1 MDKAMRKKSMKRIAL
16 TAAALATTA
25 WLTSSVSAATL
36 QDIFDLSAS
45 GIRVA
50 QESQTRVDA
59 LASETQNLLVDYRL
73 ELRTIEDLK
82 AYNIQK
88 EREIA
93 DQLRQ
98 MTTLRSSIERATLID
113 RQILPLMGR
122 MIDVLGQFVANDV
135 PFLLDDRMRRV
146 DQLRDIMGMA
156 DVTPSEKFRRVFEA
170 YQIENDYGRTI
181 EAYKGSVTLN
191 GSDLEGTVL
200 RVGRVGLYFQTEDE
214 NTSALWNP
222 ATRQWEELS
231 SSYSGAIKQGIRIAE
246 SQVAPDLVRLPVVKS
261 E

>member
-1 MDKAMRKKSMKRIAL
+1 MPKPSLKRMAL
-16 TAAALATTA
+16 AAAIAATSAGLA
-25 WLTSSVSAATL
+25 SSVSAATL
-36 QDIFDLSAS
+36 QDIFDLSAN

-59 LASETQNLLVDYRL
+59 LASETQNLLTDYRL

-98 MTTLRSSIERATLID
+98 MATLRSSIERATLID
-113 RQILPLMGR
+113 RQILPLMTR
-122 MIDVLGQFVANDV
+122 MVDVLEQFVQNDV
-135 PFLLDDRMRRV
+135 PFLKDKRLARV
-146 DQLRDIMGMA
+146 AELRDIMPLS

-181 EAYKGSVTLN
+181 EAYN
-191 GSDLEGTVL
+191 GAIALDGNPLEGTIL
-200 RVGRVGLYFQTEDE
+200 RVGRIGLYFQTPDQD
-214 NTSALWNP
+214 TSAFWNP
-222 ATRQWEELS
+222 STKVWEGLS
-231 SSYSGAIKQGIRIAE
+231 GSYDGAIEKGIKIAE
-246 SQVAPDLVRLPVVKS
+246 SQIAPDLLKLPVVKTKT

>member
-1 MDKAMRKKSMKRIAL
+1 MRKPFLKRIAM
-16 TAAALATTA
+16 TAAVIASSA

-36 QDIFDLSAS
+36 QDIFSLSAE

-50 QESQTRVDA
+50 QASQTRVDA
-59 LASETQNLLVDYRL
+59 LASETQSLLTDYRL

-98 MTTLRSSIERATLID
+98 MNTLRSSIERATLID
-113 RQILPLMGR
+113 RQILPLMAR
-122 MIDVLGQFVANDV
+122 MIDVLAQFVANDV
-135 PFLLDDRMRRV
+135 PFLVDERTRRV

-170 YQIENDYGRTI
+170 FQIENDYGRTI
-181 EAYKGSVTLN
+181 EAYRGQVALN
-191 GSDLEGTVL
+191 GGELEGTLL
-200 RVGRVGLYFQTEDE
+200 RFGRVGLYFQTEDE
-214 NTSALWNP
+214 NLSAMWNP
-222 ATRQWEELS
+222 ATKQWVELS
-231 SSYSGAIKQGIRIAE
+231 GSYSGAIKQGIRIAE
-246 SQVAPDLVRLPVVKS
+246 SQVAPDLVRLPVLKS